1 MQTAVVYVHGLW
13 MTGVEGVVLRRRLAR
28 ELGAATP
35 LFSYRSVGAGIG
47 ANARALAV
55 RLSGLRADTLHLVG
69 HSLGGVVICKMF
81 EEAGGEALPPGRV
94 VLLGAPVAGS
104 RAAHRLARWKLGRL
118 IMGPSVREEL
128 LVDRDRRWT
137 YGRDLGVIAGSL
149 SVGLGR
155 IVNRRRTE
163 LFEVLAAVDAF
174 EQDGVYVFAERRNIG
189 IELDLPLGPQFFS
202 EAVDAR
208 GARCDFRAA
217 ALVGGHDY
225 GAGDMVR

>member
-155 IVNRRRTE
+155 IVNNHRGRGDGTIYVDE
-163 LFEVLAAVDAF
+163 TQIPGMKEHLVMHVSHTGLPFSAAVARQTAAF
-174 EQDGVYVFAERRNIG
+174 LRSGRFDSG
-189 IELDLPLGPQFFS
+189 
-202 EAVDAR
+202 
-208 GARCDFRAA
+208 
-217 ALVGGHDY
+217 
-225 GAGDMVR
+225 